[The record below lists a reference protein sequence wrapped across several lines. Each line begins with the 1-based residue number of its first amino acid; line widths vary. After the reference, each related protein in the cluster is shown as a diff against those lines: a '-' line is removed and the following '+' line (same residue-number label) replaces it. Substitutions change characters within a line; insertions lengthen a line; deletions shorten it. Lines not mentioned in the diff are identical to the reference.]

1 VIEYQPDEMESTV
14 SKARAQ
20 KAIGN
25 PQRGGV
31 PQNEPVADKLER
43 ALELHRKD
51 RLAEAELLYREILKQ
66 HPNYFDALQL
76 LGAMEL
82 QRGHYQEA
90 YKQLQGAL
98 GIDPQSH
105 GVHANLG
112 YALVELNRPSE
123 ALASCDRA
131 LALKPDF
138 PDALC
143 SRGNALK
150 DLGRPEEAIASYD
163 QALALSPD
171 FPEALNSR
179 GAVLQILKRT
189 KEALASIERALVL
202 NPAFPEAL
210 STYGNVLKDLRRHE
224 EALASYDRALALKPD
239 YADAAYN
246 RGIALDDLKRR
257 EEALT
262 SLDRALALKPAFP
275 EALMVRG
282 NVLLQLHRTDEA
294 LASYDRALAIKP
306 DYADGL
312 CSRGAALVRMQR
324 YEEGIADY
332 DRALAIAPDH
342 PVVAMNRLF
351 SLDFVPGL
359 GFAEHQE
366 ARRQWYLS
374 LPKHLSV
381 QVAPYPNVADPS
393 RRLVVGYV
401 SADFKRHSASIC
413 FGAVLR
419 RHDKTQF
426 EVICYSGVTV
436 EDEVTGEFRQ
446 LADKW
451 RSVSDLSDE
460 ALAELIRADGVDIL
474 VDLSG
479 NTSGNRLL
487 VFARKPAPIQ
497 VTAWGAGSGTGLPS
511 MDYLFSDP
519 VVVPA
524 AVRPL
529 FAETVYDLPCATTL
543 EAPSSAPPVAEL
555 PALSRGVITFGCL
568 NRFNKISQAALER
581 WACILQTVS
590 GSRLLLK
597 DKAFDNP
604 AAPAWVRDTLGRR
617 GIIAERIELRGASSR
632 EEHLGAYNNVDI
644 SLDPFPLNG
653 GITTWE
659 SLWMGVPVVAKLGNS
674 LPSRIS
680 GAILHA
686 VGLTEWVAGDEDEY
700 VALAIRQ
707 ATGLQALAQL
717 RREMRAGIAAS
728 PAGDPEMYTQAVESA
743 YRKMWCDFISRTE
756 PDNVSTSVFADNASG
771 IPARGIAIP
780 LNSASKPLSPGLR

>member
-1 VIEYQPDEMESTV
+1 MP
-14 SKARAQ
+14 RA
-20 KAIGN
+20 AN
-25 PQRGGV
+25 
-31 PQNEPVADKLER
+31 KLTR
-43 ALELHRKD
+43 ALELHRKGW
-51 RLAEAELLYREILKQ
+51 LAEAELLYREILEE
-66 HPNYFDALQL
+66 HPKYFDALQL

-82 QRGHYQEA
+82 QRGHYEEA
-90 YKQLQGAL
+90 CRELSAAL
-98 GIDPQSH
+98 KINPQSH
-105 GVHANLG
+105 AVHANVG
-112 YALVELNRPSE
+112 YALVELNRPGE

-150 DLGRPEEAIASYD
+150 DLGRHEEAIACYD
-163 QALALSPD
+163 KALALRPD
-171 FPEALNSR
+171 YAEAHYNR
-179 GAVLQILKRT
+179 GATLQTLKRA
-189 KEALASIERALVL
+189 KEALASLDHALIL
-202 NPAFPEAL
+202 RPNFPEAL
-210 STYGNVLKDLRRHE
+210 STRGNTLNDLRRRE
-224 EALASYDRALALKPD
+224 EALAAYDRALALKPD
-239 YADAAYN
+239 YTDALYN
-246 RGIALDDLKRR
+246 RGFTLFQLCRAM
-257 EEALT
+257 EALT

-294 LASYDRALAIKP
+294 LASYDKALEIKS

-312 CSRGAALVRMQR
+312 CSRGAALISMQR

-342 PVVAMNRLF
+342 AVAAMNRQF

-401 SADFKRHSASIC
+401 SADFRRHSASIC

-419 RHDKTQF
+419 RHDRTQF

-519 VVVPA
+519 IVVPA

-543 EAPSSAPPVAEL
+543 EAPSAAPPVAEL

-568 NRFNKISQAALER
+568 NRFNKISQAALEL
-581 WACILQTVS
+581 WASILQTVS

-617 GIIAERIELRGASSR
+617 GIVAERIELRGASSR
-632 EEHLGAYNNVDI
+632 EEHLGEYNNVDI

-674 LPSRIS
+674 LPSRVS

-686 VGLTEWVAGDEDEY
+686 VGLTEWVAGDDDEY

-707 ATGLQALAQL
+707 ATGLQTLAQL
-717 RREMRAGIAAS
+717 RREMRARITAS
-728 PAGDPEMYTQAVESA
+728 PAGNSDLYTRSVEAA
-743 YRKMWCDFISRTE
+743 YRKMWCDFISRTKTDQAPVE
-756 PDNVSTSVFADNASG
+756 
-771 IPARGIAIP
+771 
-780 LNSASKPLSPGLR
+780 NSQS